1 MELAS
6 VLTDKGSINIS
17 RATIETLARLIL
29 QDINGII
36 HLKRTNLRKR
46 TALLTEN
53 GDKENDNVAQEVRVE
68 IKPDTIIINLYL
80 IIQYG
85 IKIPDLTWE
94 VQTKIKEKL
103 KKVTNLEIEQI
114 DVHIQG
120 IRFSKKYHNRGTL
133 VAPETFL
140 KIF

>member
-17 RATIETLARLIL
+17 RATIETLTRLIL

-53 GDKENDNVAQEVRVE
+53 GDKENGNGAQEVSVE

-133 VAPETFL
+133 VAPGTFL

>member
-1 MELAS
+1 MELAR

-17 RATIETLARLIL
+17 RATIETLTRLIL

-36 HLKRTNLRKR
+36 HLKRTSLRRR

-53 GDKENDNVAQEVRVE
+53 GDKENNNVAQEVRVE

-133 VAPETFL
+133 VAPGTFL